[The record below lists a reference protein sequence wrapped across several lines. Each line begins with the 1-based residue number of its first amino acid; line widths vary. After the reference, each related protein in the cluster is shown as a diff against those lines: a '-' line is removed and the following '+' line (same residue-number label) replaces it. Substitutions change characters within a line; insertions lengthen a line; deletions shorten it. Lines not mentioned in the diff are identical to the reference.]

1 TMTCA
6 HFVLSLIC
14 LLSIETCQ
22 SSSSSLYQ
30 ERRLISVNVGDS
42 VTLQCFYDDDDDAS
56 LIFWYKQPLGKQ
68 PMIISTYHKY
78 KKEGTFHDEFM
89 NYTRLTLNMRNNTLY
104 LKISDVKA
112 SDSATYYCL
121 KYSYQFKM
129 QFSEG
134 TTVVVKDANSF
145 INALVQQSDSE
156 TIHPGESVTL
166 NCTASTGSC
175 DGEPSVYWFK
185 NSEDHHS
192 SLIYTQSDNSDQCER
207 KTNKTHTCVYNLS
220 LNNLDQSN
228 AGTYYCAV
236 TSLNCTVFT
245 GGCWDQLSV
254 KESKIPHENRTPQC
268 LRIPRS
274 NRHTCLYNKM
284 IKGKDHINAEFNF
297 CAIASCGHELFR
309 NTTVFFVEGE
319 KLLSCYILTYFEEIL
334 HYAALN
340 VIQVSKTG
348 RKRNITKTECV
359 YSTVKN

>member
-1 TMTCA
+1 MVKKKKT
-6 HFVLSLIC
+6 S
-14 LLSIETCQ
+14 LLSVSKAVVVVLTGCKVHALFFGAQETCQ

-42 VTLQCFYDDDDDAS
+42 VTLQCLYQKDDDDDAS

-68 PMIISTYHKY
+68 PKIISTYHKY
-78 KKEGTFHDEFM
+78 KKEGMFHDEFM

-134 TTVVVKDANSF
+134 TTVVVKDANSSF
-145 INALVQQSDSE
+145 NALVQQSDSK
-156 TIHPGESVTL
+156 TTHPGDSVTL
-166 NCTASTGSC
+166 NCTASTGSS

-185 NSEDHHS
+185 NSEDHHP

-236 TSLNCTVFT
+236 TVCGRIVFGNGT
-245 GGCWDQLSV
+245 RL
-254 KESKIPHENRTPQC
+254 E
-268 LRIPRS
+268 L
-274 NRHTCLYNKM
+274 
-284 IKGKDHINAEFNF
+284 KGKKCCNMSNCLMIGY
-297 CAIASCGHELFR
+297 IK
-309 NTTVFFVEGE
+309 NTFIV
-319 KLLSCYILTYFEEIL
+319 KLLGE
-334 HYAALN
+334 A
-340 VIQVSKTG
+340 
-348 RKRNITKTECV
+348 
-359 YSTVKN
+359 TVKGIVYARKILNHSWIYGFYCCG